1 MNTRARGWLVQI
13 AAVLVLATAGMASA
27 SSVPLSEN
35 SCRGKNVED
44 GVVRRGWA
52 SVSGEVHR
60 GCADPRPQDAAG
72 LFVAPAAQAASQARG
87 GTYVLRDPATG
98 RVMRSGRTG
107 DLAVRRSQ
115 HARDPELGH
124 LKFEEVY
131 RTDVYAEQR
140 GLEQVL
146 HDTHNPPLNRIR
158 PIRPDNPRRQEYLD
172 AAQEYL
178 RRQQGG
184 N

>member
-1 MNTRARGWLVQI
+1 
-13 AAVLVLATAGMASA
+13 
-27 SSVPLSEN
+27 
-35 SCRGKNVED
+35 
-44 GVVRRGWA
+44 
-52 SVSGEVHR
+52 
-60 GCADPRPQDAAG
+60 
-72 LFVAPAAQAASQARG
+72 
-87 GTYVLRDPATG
+87 
-98 RVMRSGRTG
+98 MRSGRTG